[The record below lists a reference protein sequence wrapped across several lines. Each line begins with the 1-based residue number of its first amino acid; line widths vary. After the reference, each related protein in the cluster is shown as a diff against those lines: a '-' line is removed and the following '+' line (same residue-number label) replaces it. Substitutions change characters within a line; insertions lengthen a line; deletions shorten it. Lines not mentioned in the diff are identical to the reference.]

1 MLLLVDDVA
10 IKRIVEGWVGPVA
23 LSRLEGGM
31 NSAAWLVEAGDG
43 SRFVVKA
50 SGASDATGL
59 VVAERLQERGFR
71 AGGPVRML
79 VTEECGLV
87 ALLRF
92 VPGRPLTHADAEV
105 VGETLGRAHSLLAE
119 VPAPDGLEHWPWR
132 WLDSSLIE
140 AADLRRQADVVI
152 AEAEALAADLSHGIL
167 HGDPA
172 PEAFLADRNEVGLID
187 WGAAVHG
194 PLLYDLASAYMY
206 SGPGVVPGYRRTGPL
221 PTTELEHLDLF
232 RRFRWVVQAWY
243 FSWRIA
249 TNDMTGIS
257 TTGENEEGLDDAR
270 SALLQPPSAQSGR

>member
-1 MLLLVDDVA
+1 MLFHMDEVA
-10 IKRIVEGWVGPVA
+10 IKPIVEEWLGPVA

-31 NSAAWLVEAGDG
+31 NSAAWLLEAGDG

-50 SGASDATGL
+50 SAASDTPGL
-59 VVAERLQERGFR
+59 AVAETLQERGFR
-71 AGGPVRML
+71 AGGPVRTL
-79 VTEECGLV
+79 LTEDGGLV

-105 VGETLGRAHSLLAE
+105 VGETLGFAHSLLAE
-119 VPAPDGLEHWPWR
+119 VPAPDGLDHWPWH

-152 AEAEALAADLSHGIL
+152 AEAEALTEDVSHGIL

-187 WGAAVHG
+187 WGAALHG
-194 PLLYDLASAYMY
+194 PLLYDLASAHMY
-206 SGPGVVPGYRRTGPL
+206 SGPDVVSGYTRTGPL
-221 PTTELEHLDLF
+221 PTTDLEHLDLF

-243 FSWRIA
+243 FSRRIA

-257 TTGENEEGLDDAR
+257 SAGENEKGLDDAR
-270 SALLQPPSAQSGR
+270 SALLGVRRG